1 MENII
6 PIVNIQS
13 KIYVI
18 RGHKVML
25 DRDLAELY
33 MVETKVLNQA
43 VKRNIERFPK
53 DFIFQLSSEEL
64 LNWKSQFVTSN
75 SIKMGLR
82 KSPYVFTELGI
93 AMLSSVLNS
102 DKAIKINIQIMR
114 TFVQLREFLAT
125 NEEIKKKLQEHDYMI
140 SYLVE
145 SVDELLH
152 PVVEETKHKFGFIK
166 D

>member
-18 RGHKVML
+18 REHKVML

-43 VKRNIERFPK
+43 VKRNIERFPN
-53 DFIFQLSSEEL
+53 DFMFQLSCEEL

-82 KSPYVFTELGI
+82 KAPYVFTELGI